1 MKITDLL
8 RTLRFI
14 GWENPFRA
22 IVYSLLRERI
32 DRRSGPGEMNEPEER
47 IAPGQ
52 IVSANGTTH
61 GANFKFE
68 HAELEILFLAE
79 DVVRISW
86 TPGEPPVPYAIQDH
100 FWPGG
105 DAGLSA
111 DEDGW
116 NLSAGDVTV
125 RVSAIGGLTW
135 TVADAVILQQGE
147 PQRVNGGWDSRSPLP
162 DSSAVFGL
170 GGRTH
175 SLNLRGGSYRL
186 WNRDP
191 GGSYGRRDDPLYLNV
206 PAVIVLQ
213 EQSSYAIFYENSYQG
228 FVQIEENL
236 SVRFDAGM
244 LRYYLFFG
252 EPQTLLQHYTDL
264 TGKPPMPPRW
274 ALGFHQS
281 RWGYRSEDDI
291 KDVLAGYQEHELP
304 ISAIHLDIDYMDGYR
319 VFTTNRNNFPD
330 LKRLSNQADER
341 GVKLVTIIDPGV
353 KVDRGFRLYR
363 DGLFSDV
370 FCKFQN
376 DRPARAPV
384 WPGWVVFPDFTDPD
398 ARRWW
403 GSQYTRLLKQG
414 IAGIWH
420 DMNEPATF
428 TAWGDPSLPL
438 STQHTL
444 EGKGGT
450 HRQAHN
456 IYGLMMNRA
465 GYEALREYLPERR
478 PFILSRS
485 GWAGNQR
492 YAWNWTGDVES
503 SWEGLQVSLQL
514 MLGMSLSGI
523 YYTGSDIG
531 GFSGEPSP
539 ELMVRWMQMA
549 ALTPFF
555 RIHSALTSPRREPWR
570 FEGSPREALYEMLS
584 LRYRLV
590 PYLYTLAWKA
600 SSIGLPII
608 RPLFWEDPFNSN
620 YWDVE
625 DQFYLGPDLLIAP
638 MLAEG
643 QREREVVLPDGIW
656 HSFWDKTNHQGPANV
671 TVQAPLERIPIFVR
685 AGAVLP
691 LEGTNLELHL
701 YPGSKSHS
709 VQDLYLDSGD
719 GFGPY
724 RVDTFRLT
732 HNTEGIELEWNHEG
746 DFPFPYDRTEVHV
759 HGEMPRSVKVDDG
772 VELAYSHP
780 LITEGFSR
788 LQIGF

>member
-1 MKITDLL
+1 MI
-8 RTLRFI
+8 
-14 GWENPFRA
+14 
-22 IVYSLLRERI
+22 
-32 DRRSGPGEMNEPEER
+32 EPTER

-52 IVSANGTTH
+52 IVSVDGTSH
-61 GANFKFE
+61 GAKFKFE
-68 HAELEILFLAE
+68 YAELEILFLAD

-100 FWPGG
+100 LWPGG
-105 DAGLSA
+105 DAGLTS

-125 RVSAIGGLTW
+125 RVSPNGGLTW
-135 TVADAVILQQGE
+135 TVADAVILNQE
-147 PQRVNGGWDSRSPLP
+147 RPQRVNGGWVSKSPLP

-170 GGRTH
+170 GGRTR

-191 GGSYGRRDDPLYLNV
+191 GGSYGRSDDPLYLNV
-206 PAVIVLQ
+206 PAVLVLQ
-213 EQSSYAIFYENSYQG
+213 EENSYAIFYENSYQG
-228 FVQIEENL
+228 FVQIEETL

-252 EPQTLLQHYTDL
+252 EPETLLRHYTDL

-291 KDVLAGYQEHELP
+291 KDVLAGYQKHGLP

-319 VFTTNRNNFPD
+319 VFTTNPNNFPD
-330 LKRLSNQADER
+330 LRRLSNQADEQ

-353 KVDRGFRLYR
+353 KADRGFRLYR

-403 GSQYTRLLKQG
+403 GSQYSRLLKKG

-428 TAWGDPSLPL
+428 AAWGDPSLPL

-456 IYGLMMNRA
+456 VYGLMMNRA
-465 GYEALREYLPERR
+465 GYEALREHLPERR

-503 SWEGLQVSLQL
+503 SWEGLHVSLQL

-549 ALTPFF
+549 TLTPFF

-570 FEGSPREALYEMLS
+570 FEGSHREALDEMLY
-584 LRYRLV
+584 LRYRLM

-600 SSIGLPII
+600 SSAGLPII
-608 RPLFWEDPFNSN
+608 RPLFWEDPSNSN

-638 MLAEG
+638 ILAEG

-656 HSFWDKTNHQGPANV
+656 HSFWDQTSLKGPAHV
-671 TVQAPLERIPIFVR
+671 TVQADLERIPIFVR

-701 YPGSKSHS
+701 FPGSKSPS
-709 VQDLYLDSGD
+709 VQELYLDSGD
-719 GFGPY
+719 GYGPHQ
-724 RVDTFRLT
+724 VDTFRLT
-732 HNTEGIELEWNHEG
+732 PKTDGFELEWNQEG
-746 DFPFPYDRTEVHV
+746 DFPFPYEQTEIHV
-759 HGEMPRSVKVDDG
+759 HGEKPRSIQVDDR
-772 VELAYSHP
+772 EAIAYSAP
-780 LITEGFSR
+780 FVTEVFRHLQLGF
-788 LQIGF
+788 